1 MKQVEAVAVNTKK
14 DLKSKAIY
22 TARKVEAVAVNTKK
36 DLKSKA
42 IYTARIK

>member
-22 TARKVEAVAVNTKK
+22 TAR
-36 DLKSKA
+36 
-42 IYTARIK
+42 IKWFDQRSEFIKTGIWAFSTQAER